1 MRKTVNNPSRLI
13 AVLILSIVFT
23 TGNIAF
29 AQKKNAPVKIG
40 TYDSRIVI
48 FAWSRSEYLKEYM
61 TKFARQSDSAT
72 KANDTARL
80 KELSVGIM
88 SYQHLLHQMIFSN
101 GSIIMAMNIVK
112 DKLPELAKNEGIS
125 MIVSKWELNF
135 SDPSIAIIDVTDQ
148 VAKLFNPKENIDK
161 MAADIKKQEPVP
173 LEDLTIEG
181 DMLDLYCKRF
191 GGK

>member
-1 MRKTVNNPSRLI
+1 
-13 AVLILSIVFT
+13 
-23 TGNIAF
+23 
-29 AQKKNAPVKIG
+29 
-40 TYDSRIVI
+40 
-48 FAWSRSEYLKEYM
+48 M

-112 DKLPELAKNEGIS
+112 DKLPELAKNEGVS